1 MVPASLPLLAGEEL
15 ERLIEPRS
23 LVDAVARALREPPR
37 APPRLSLETRSWL
50 GLMAAGG
57 GGYQA
62 VKIVGVY
69 PGNPGRG
76 LPLVRGVALLLD
88 EETGEPLLA
97 ADATPLTGW
106 RTAAATAA
114 ALEALGATGG
124 VLGIIGSG
132 VQAGYHARLLTTLHR
147 YEELLVYSRR
157 PGHAAR
163 FAARH
168 GGTPVD
174 SLERLLRSADV
185 VVAATNSTT
194 PVVRGE
200 ALRGGAVVASVGA
213 PAPVRE
219 LDTAT
224 LIRAR
229 CIVADTSEG
238 AAAEAGDYRPGLA
251 GLVELGGLL
260 RGEERCLHGDVAVYK
275 SVGTP
280 VLDYA
285 ILTYIHER
293 MGGGRRGLG

>member
-1 MVPASLPLLAGEEL
+1 MARSLPLLSGEEL

-23 LVDAVARALREPPR
+23 LVDTVARVLADPPK
-37 APPRLSLETRSWL
+37 APPRVSVETGSWL
-50 GLMAAGG
+50 GLMAAAGR
-57 GGYQA
+57 GYQA

-97 ADATPLTGW
+97 ADAAPLTGW

-114 ALEALGATGG
+114 ALEALDATRG
-124 VLGIIGSG
+124 VLGVIGSG
-132 VQAGYHARLLTTLHR
+132 VQAGYHARLLTSIHR
-147 YEELLVYSRR
+147 YSGLLVYSRR
-157 PGHAAR
+157 PGRAAR

-168 GGTPVD
+168 GGDPVD
-174 SLERLLRSADV
+174 SLDRLLREADV

-200 ALRGGAVVASVGA
+200 ALGSGAVVASVGA

-224 LIRAR
+224 LLRAR
-229 CIVADTSEG
+229 CLVADTREG
-238 AAAEAGDYRPGLA
+238 VATEAGDYQPGLA
-251 GLVELGGLL
+251 ELVELGGLL
-260 RGEERCLHGDVAVYK
+260 RGEEECPRGDVAVYK

-285 ILTYIHER
+285 ILTYIYER
-293 MGGGRRGLG
+293 LRGEQVGGV